1 MSEGS
6 TLPPNPPPPPTPS
19 QNVVSQLAPV
29 GVKPQTFEQMVAE
42 ESGGT
47 DLDDVVEQKVKE
59 EARLRQEVKP
69 KPKEDLNDID
79 DDDLDD
85 DDDIDDDEDDD
96 DGEDS
101 EEAAEE
107 DTEAKA
113 EGDEDRDEIDESDEE
128 RAEKYLGDDDLEKKL
143 KVKIDGKYEERTLK
157 DWMRLIS
164 SGAHNIKTFRTW
176 EKQKESEFKAINEA
190 KAQLGIANAKITP
203 AWEKLKKNDVEGTIY
218 ELASSAGFNTLQVS
232 RRLRDQMMP
241 AIAQRLGLSEQE
253 VRQRLSQ
260 MEPHNRAL
268 DIQEENEFLKTERQR
283 LAEANKS
290 KEPDALAL
298 EQRKIQD
305 MMADHGISRNEL
317 KWAYEWLHEKAPN
330 GMKPNISVEVL
341 QNTILNRRFVD
352 KAFDAIEARRPSLA
366 KDDKFVDMT
375 VRKLKKN
382 PDWTTSRLA
391 AWVEKKARNAA
402 DGQRK
407 QQVDELTRDVSRKA
421 LMTKGKD
428 GFANPD
434 VGEKR
439 AMRFNDLVEDD
450 QSSELV

>member
-1 MSEGS
+1 MSDANTPS
-6 TLPPNPPPPPTPS
+6 PAPPPPQS
-19 QNVVSQLAPV
+19 QPMISQLAPV

-42 ESGGT
+42 DGGT
-47 DLDDVVEQKVKE
+47 DLDDVIETTPK
-59 EARLRQEVKP
+59 QEVKP
-69 KPKEDLNDID
+69 KQKEPLHDIDDDTDD
-79 DDDLDD
+79 DDDLD
-85 DDDIDDDEDDD
+85 EDDD
-96 DGEDS
+96 DEELEEDS
-101 EEAAEE
+101 EDDPEK
-107 DTEAKA
+107 EAK
-113 EGDEDRDEIDESDEE
+113 GDEEGDEIDESDEE
-128 RAEKYLGDDDLEKKL
+128 GGEETYLGDDDLEKKL

-176 EKQKESEFKAINEA
+176 EKQRDADLRIINET

-218 ELASSAGFNTLQVS
+218 ELASSVGFNTLQVS

-241 AIAQRLGLSEQE
+241 AIAQRLGLSDQE
-253 VRQRLSQ
+253 IRQRLSQ

-268 DIQEENEFLKTERQR
+268 DIQEENEFLKSEKQR
-283 LAEANKS
+283 LAEASKS
-290 KEPDALAL
+290 KQPDALAL

-305 MMADHGISRNEL
+305 MMVDNGISRNEL

-330 GMKPNISVEVL
+330 GTKPNITVEVL
-341 QNTILNRRFVD
+341 QDTILNRRFVE
-352 KAFDAIEARRPSLA
+352 KAFDAIEARRPSLS
-366 KDDKFVDMT
+366 KDERFVDRT

-382 PDWTTSRLA
+382 PDWSTSRLA
-391 AWVEKKARNAA
+391 AWVEKQARIAA
-402 DGQRK
+402 DGQAK
-407 QQVDELTRDVSRKA
+407 QHVDELTRDVSRKA

-434 VGEKR
+434 VSQKR